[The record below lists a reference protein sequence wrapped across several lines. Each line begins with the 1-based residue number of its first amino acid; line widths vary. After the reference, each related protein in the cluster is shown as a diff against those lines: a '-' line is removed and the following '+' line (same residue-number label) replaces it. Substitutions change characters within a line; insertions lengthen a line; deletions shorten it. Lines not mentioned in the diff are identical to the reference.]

1 MSGPLVSSLP
11 LPTIDN
17 EDLVTVIDRLNDDQ
31 KRFVVQQLLPSILSD
46 VREPRS
52 IMDLDGRLLGYYMPR
67 PAAGDD
73 LLNVSMT
80 DSGTF
85 RIPRP
90 GESTSASGVLRAK
103 KKKAHDLFEVDLG
116 GSD

>member
-1 MSGPLVSSLP
+1 MSGPLASSLP

-17 EDLVTVIDRLNDDQ
+17 EDLVTVLDRLSDDQ
-31 KRFVVQQLLPSILSD
+31 KRFVVQQLLPSILAD

-52 IMDLDGRLLGYYMPR
+52 VTDLDGRLIGYYMPR
-67 PAAGDD
+67 QSLAGDD
-73 LLNVSMT
+73 LLTASVS

-85 RIPRP
+85 RFPQP
-90 GESTSASGVLRAK
+90 GSTSASGILRK
-103 KKKAHDLFEVDLG
+103 KKKAHDLFEADLG